1 MTLPASGRGGK
12 QQEERVQRNKE
23 AEGERVKKKSVS
35 QHCSPPRPQCGETF
49 LPDGHCEVDL
59 LFIMHHEQSKDWTV
73 SQKISTVED
82 FMSSIQNLG
91 FKLMFFIVF
100 SVLPS
105 NLSGTTQVSSKY
117 S

>member
-1 MTLPASGRGGK
+1 MEEEGNGRRREYREIKRQKGR
-12 QQEERVQRNKE
+12 E
-23 AEGERVKKKSVS
+23 KKKNVS

-82 FMSSIQNLG
+82 FMSSIQYLG
-91 FKLMFFIVF
+91 FKLNVF
-100 SVLPS
+100 YCIFSL
-105 NLSGTTQVSSKY
+105 TF
-117 S
+117 